1 MTRMF
6 LKSKKL
12 PIIKILI
19 IFILISINFKNVA
32 LPSTFSEEQ
41 TINITKNLRCLICQ
55 GQTIHESNSDFAES
69 MKKYIK
75 SELENGKTNEEI
87 FSSLV
92 KKYGQWIVYDP
103 GQEKQIMDYL
113 KNNPEAQQQLSGPIF
128 EDKIIDFV
136 LELANVNEK
145 TVSIDELYKED
156 EMDLKKEAK
165 KGKKSN
171 KIVEKN
177 KTKKVTKKVSKKS

>member
-19 IFILISINFKNVA
+19 IFILIFINFKNVA
-32 LPSTFSEEQ
+32 ISSTFSEEQ

-75 SELENGKTNEEI
+75 GELENGKTDEEI

-92 KKYGQWIVYDP
+92 EKYGQWIVYDP
-103 GQEKQIMDYL
+103 GISRNTL
-113 KNNPEAQQQLSGPIF
+113 LLWALPLLLFLIGGV
-128 EDKIIDFV
+128 II
-136 LELANVNEK
+136 
-145 TVSIDELYKED
+145 
-156 EMDLKKEAK
+156 
-165 KGKKSN
+165 
-171 KIVEKN
+171 
-177 KTKKVTKKVSKKS
+177 TKKIFRKI